1 MSIGAI
7 TGSGSTANLI
17 DAIKA
22 LRAGAVAASQAVNNQ
37 LDPRDYAEVE
47 EQQSSA
53 RQQAAQ
59 AQSEQ
64 RRQTLDT
71 ERQNQDQQSGSRPS
85 SAYLTQA
92 LAQEQEQNRTSET
105 SAQSPSATAGSAA
118 YANAAYADA
127 AERASTLSG
136 RDRGRGVEFE
146 VLSPNPSAASGR
158 GVDLSV

>member
-1 MSIGAI
+1 LSIGAI

-17 DAIKA
+17 DALKA
-22 LRAGAVAASQAVNNQ
+22 LRAGAVAATQAVNNQ
-37 LDPRDYAEVE
+37 QDPRVNAEVE

-53 RQQAAQ
+53 RQQATQ
-59 AQSEQ
+59 AQTEQ
-64 RRQTLDT
+64 RRQTLDS
-71 ERQNQDQQSGSRPS
+71 ERQGQSQDSTPRPS

-92 LAQEQEQNRTSET
+92 LAQEQEQSRTSEST
-105 SAQSPSATAGSAA
+105 EQSSSSTGRAA

-127 AERASTLSG
+127 ADRASTLSG
-136 RDRGRGVEFE
+136 RGRGVEFE

>member
-17 DAIKA
+17 DAIRA
-22 LRAGAVAASQAVNNQ
+22 LRVGAVAASQPVSAQ

-47 EQQSSA
+47 ERQSSA

-59 AQSEQ
+59 SRSQAEQ
-64 RRQTLDT
+64 RRQTLDSEYREQET
-71 ERQNQDQQSGSRPS
+71 GSRPS
-85 SAYLTQA
+85 SAFLTQA
-92 LAQEQEQNRTSET
+92 LAQEQEQESASFSE
-105 SAQSPSATAGSAA
+105 QVSATAAGSPA

-127 AERASTLSG
+127 AERASSLSG
-136 RDRGRGVEFE
+136 RARGVEFE

>member
-17 DAIKA
+17 DALKA
-22 LRAGAVAASQAVNNQ
+22 LRAGAVAATQAVSNQ
-37 LDPRDYAEVE
+37 QDPRVYAEVE

-64 RRQTLDT
+64 RRQTLDS
-71 ERQNQDQQSGSRPS
+71 ERQNQNQDSTPRPS
-85 SAYLTQA
+85 STYLTQA
-92 LAQEQEQNRTSET
+92 LAQEQEQSRTSESSEQT
-105 SAQSPSATAGSAA
+105 SSTTAGRAA
-118 YANAAYADA
+118 YANAAYTDA
-127 AERASTLSG
+127 ADRASTLSG
-136 RDRGRGVEFE
+136 RGRGVEFE
-146 VLSPNPSAASGR
+146 VLSPNPSASSGR

>member
-22 LRAGAVAASQAVNNQ
+22 LRAGAVAATQAVSNQ
-37 LDPRDYAEVE
+37 PDPRVYADVE
-47 EQQSSA
+47 EQQSSSQ
-53 RQQAAQ
+53 QQAAQ
-59 AQSEQ
+59 AQAQADQ
-64 RRQTLDT
+64 RRQTGNA
-71 ERQNQDQQSGSRPS
+71 ERREREQDSTPRPS
-85 SAYLTQA
+85 STFLTQA
-92 LAQEQEQNRTSET
+92 LAQEQDKTAE
-105 SAQSPSATAGSAA
+105 SPERASATAAGSAA
-118 YANAAYADA
+118 YANAAYSDA

-136 RDRGRGVEFE
+136 RSRGIEFE

>member
-22 LRAGAVAASQAVNNQ
+22 LRAGAVAATQSVNNQ

-47 EQQSSA
+47 EQQSST

-59 AQSEQ
+59 AQTEQ
-64 RRQTLDT
+64 RRQTLDS
-71 ERQNQDQQSGSRPS
+71 ESRGQEQDSSPRPS

-92 LAQEQEQNRTSET
+92 LAQEQEQSRTSEST
-105 SAQSPSATAGSAA
+105 EQSSAAASGSAA
-118 YANAAYADA
+118 YANAAYAGA

-136 RDRGRGVEFE
+136 RGRGVEFE
-146 VLSPNPSAASGR
+146 VLSPNPSASSGR